1 MGEFTE
7 RSFIFP
13 LSGAILIVCKKPP
26 KEVHFIMAKKEFK
39 AESKRLLDLM
49 INSIYTHKEIFLRE
63 IISNAS
69 DACDKLCY
77 QALTDDSVGLTRK
90 DFAIEL
96 SVDKDARTITVSDNG
111 IGMDQADLENNL
123 GVIASSGSY
132 RFKQEVGED
141 TKDTDVIGQFG
152 VGFYSAFMIAD
163 HITVITKKYGADQ
176 AYQWES
182 DGADGYT
189 VTEAVRDHAGT
200 DIIMHVK
207 EDADEEK
214 YSEFLEPYRLQE
226 LVRKYSDYIRF
237 PIKMEV
243 SKTRRK
249 EGSPDDKPEYETYE
263 EVETLNSMVPIWQRS
278 KSDVTPEE
286 YNKFY
291 KEKFHDF
298 VDPQRVIPV
307 SVEGMVTYKALLF
320 IPGAT
325 PFDYY
330 TKDFEA
336 GLQLYSN
343 GVLIMD
349 HCADLLPEHFRFVRG
364 VVDSP
369 DLSLNIS
376 RELLQHDRQLKV
388 IANNLEKKIKA
399 DLTKLLTDDRAAYEV
414 FWKNFGRQI
423 KYGVVGEYGAH
434 KELLQD
440 LLLFYSSTEKKPVTL
455 AEYVSRMQEDQK
467 YIYFAAGETID
478 KIDKLPQTE
487 TLKDKGV
494 EILYFT
500 EEVDEFCAQILHQY
514 QEKELRSV
522 LDQEIEEGAEKK
534 AEEAAD
540 AHKAAFE
547 LVKEALGDKVKEV
560 KASARL
566 KSHPVCLTAGEG
578 LSFEMEKYFQQVQ
591 PDAGIK
597 ADRIL
602 ELNVEHPAFQAL
614 ENAAASDPEKAKK
627 YAALLYNQALL
638 IAGLPLEDPSGYTDL
653 VCELMK

>member
-1 MGEFTE
+1 
-7 RSFIFP
+7 
-13 LSGAILIVCKKPP
+13 
-26 KEVHFIMAKKEFK
+26 MAKKQFK

-77 QALTDDSVGLTRK
+77 QALTDSAVGMDRG
-90 DFAIEL
+90 DFKIEIT
-96 SVDKDARTITVSDNG
+96 VDKDARTLTVSDNG
-111 IGMDQADLENNL
+111 IGMDKADLENNL
-123 GVIASSGSY
+123 GIIASSGSY
-132 RFKQEVGED
+132 KFKQELGED
-141 TKDTDVIGQFG
+141 AKDTDVIGQFG
-152 VGFYSAFMIAD
+152 VGFYSAFMVSD
-163 HITVITKKYGADQ
+163 QITVVTRKYGA
-176 AYQWES
+176 ES
-182 DGADGYT
+182 GYKWQSSGADGYT
-189 VTEAVRDHAGT
+189 IAECEKETVGT
-200 DIIMHVK
+200 DIIMHIK
-207 EDADEEK
+207 ADTEDEK
-214 YSEFLEPYRLQE
+214 YGEFLENWKLQE

-237 PIKMEV
+237 PIRMEV
-243 SKTRRK
+243 SKTRKK
-249 EGSPDDKPEYETYE
+249 EDSPEDKPEYETYT
-263 EVETLNSMVPIWQRS
+263 EVETLNSMVPIWQRA
-278 KSDVTPEE
+278 KSEVTAEE

-291 KEKFHDF
+291 RDKFHDYA
-298 VDPQRVIPV
+298 DPQRVIPV
-307 SVEGMVTYKALLF
+307 SVEGSVTYKALLF
-320 IPGAT
+320 VPGAA

-330 TKDFEA
+330 TKEFEK

-349 HCADLLPEHFRFVRG
+349 KCADLLPEHFRFVRG

-388 IANNLEKKIKA
+388 IAGNLEKKIKA
-399 DLTKLLTDDRAAYEV
+399 DLAKFLAEDREGNQT
-414 FWKNFGRQI
+414 FWKNFGRQL
-423 KYGVVGEYGAH
+423 KYGVVNEYGRH
-434 KELLQD
+434 KDLLQD

-455 AEYVSRMQEDQK
+455 DEYVSRMKEDQK
-467 YIYFAAGETID
+467 YIYYAAGETVD

-487 TLKDKGV
+487 GLRDAGT

-500 EEVDEFCAQILHQY
+500 EEVDEFCAQTLRTY
-514 QEKELRSV
+514 KEKEFRSV

-534 AEEAAD
+534 AEEEAE
-540 AHKAAFE
+540 AHKSAFDF
-547 LVKEALGDKVKEV
+547 VKEALGDKVKEV

-578 LSFEMEKYFQQVQ
+578 LSFEMEKYFQAVQ
-591 PDAGIK
+591 PDASIK

-614 ENAAASDPEKAKK
+614 EAAVEVDPEKAKT

-653 VCELMK
+653 VCGLMK